1 MDIEEHERLQ
11 QEFRSQFLPNL
22 DLTEYLTGEH
32 PSFEEQ
38 LQVRRDFL
46 RKFATQKRPVHIEVP
61 NHYSRYIR
69 REVYLDSEQKN
80 INLTQHKATHTN
92 HTNASATPA
101 QTSSTHTLNRP
112 VPPTT
117 TNLASERTKIAG
129 DSDQYQIEQYNV
141 GSPYRLSRPA
151 ALTNASNG
159 HHQSGTAIQE
169 QHVLLSDGYS
179 GIQSTSPHTVYSR
192 PPQDPRMVSISSHAI
207 HPENGNG
214 MRPGSH
220 NSGMNISTNKSQNQS
235 SYPSASYLA
244 QPPQPRLS
252 YSAGAGSLPNSSSQ
266 MYSFQSTA
274 TNGNGGYM
282 HRYGSDDT
290 NSSMSQQFNKYNHH
304 PGYYNEQQQPLV
316 QQQMHMQ
323 TYYQP
328 NGQGSYPGYV
338 EHVTQNQQHH
348 HQYQQQLQL
357 QQQQQ
362 QIQSQHQQQDQ
373 QQDQHQRQDQQQD
386 QHQRQDQ
393 QQDQQPHQQQLQES
407 TILTRVQSEGFPV
420 TVVPPNNEQPRF
432 SGYSPQSESKT
443 AIKSSSSGSRPYTST
458 SAPTVSSK
466 WQGGGTNLLDFK
478 TSLSNLDHI
487 KLMDRNRRDIV
498 IDFLASLDGKFYI
511 NDKYMNIDTNDQQ
524 VPIICYRRN
533 FNSLLMAL
541 NLSEEPTYLEMDGK
555 SHDVENLRLSLNCVS
570 NFSDAPVEISYFSGK
585 LNSKLDDILDMENP
599 EMSVGLLKGQQRIR
613 VKRFQFT
620 KATPNNGKSIAK
632 DYYYLQ
638 IHLSADVKETSTT
651 DADDYETSA
660 KRKLPFNVT
669 LMTLKTN
676 GISVRGRNPS
686 FYTERE
692 DISIGKE
699 NSQCYELFHQD

>member
-1 MDIEEHERLQ
+1 MDIEEHERVQ
-11 QEFRSQFLPNL
+11 HEFRSQFLPNL
-22 DLTEYLTGEH
+22 NLTEYHTGEH

-80 INLTQHKATHTN
+80 INLTQHKVTHTN
-92 HTNASATPA
+92 HSNASETPA
-101 QTSSTHTLNRP
+101 QTSSTHTLNRL
-112 VPPTT
+112 VPPAT
-117 TNLASERTKIAG
+117 TNLAFERTKISG
-129 DSDQYQIEQYNV
+129 DSDQYQVDQYNV
-141 GSPYRLSRPA
+141 GSPYRLSRPP

-159 HHQSGTAIQE
+159 HHPSGTAIQD
-169 QHVLLSDGYS
+169 QRLSLSEGYS
-179 GIQSTSPHTVYSR
+179 GIPSTSPHTVYTR
-192 PPQDPRMVSISSHAI
+192 PPQDLRMVSMSNHAI
-207 HPENGNG
+207 HPENGIG

-220 NSGMNISTNKSQNQS
+220 NSSMNILTDKTQNQS
-235 SYPSASYLA
+235 SYPSAPYSVP
-244 QPPQPRLS
+244 PPQPRLS

-282 HRYGSDDT
+282 HRYGFDDT
-290 NSSMSQQFNKYNHH
+290 NSSMSQHFNKYNHH
-304 PGYYNEQQQPLV
+304 PGYYNEQQQPPV
-316 QQQMHMQ
+316 QQQIHMQ

-338 EHVTQNQQHH
+338 EHVTQNQQHR

-357 QQQQQ
+357 QPQQQ
-362 QIQSQHQQQDQ
+362 QIQLQHQQQDQ
-373 QQDQHQRQDQQQD
+373 QQDQQQQ
-386 QHQRQDQ
+386 Q
-393 QQDQQPHQQQLQES
+393 QQQQLHES
-407 TILTRVQSEGFPV
+407 TILTRVQSDGFPV
-420 TVVPPNNEQPRF
+420 TVAPPNNEQPRF
-432 SGYSPQSESKT
+432 SGYSPQIESKT
-443 AIKSSSSGSRPYTST
+443 AIKSSTSVPRPYTST
-458 SAPTVSSK
+458 SAPTVSSQAISK

-487 KLMDRNRRDIV
+487 KLMDRNRCDIS

-541 NLSEEPTYLEMDGK
+541 NFSEEPTYLEMDGK

-585 LNSKLDDILDMENP
+585 SHTKLDDILDMENP

-638 IHLSADVKETSTT
+638 IHLSADVKETLKT